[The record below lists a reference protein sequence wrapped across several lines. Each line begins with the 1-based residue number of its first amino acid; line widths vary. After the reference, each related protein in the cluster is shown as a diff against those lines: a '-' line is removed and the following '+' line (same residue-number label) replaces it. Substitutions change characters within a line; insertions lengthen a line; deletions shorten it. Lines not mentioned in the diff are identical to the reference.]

1 VSEEL
6 KNILN
11 ESKNRQAQIDRMEAE
26 VLQMRDAFKSICDK
40 FEIVQGSHS
49 PKETAVVICKLIDL
63 ERVQSKYLEREK

>member
-1 VSEEL
+1 
-6 KNILN
+6 
-11 ESKNRQAQIDRMEAE
+11 ME
-26 VLQMRDAFKSICDK
+26 VLQMRDAFGSICDK